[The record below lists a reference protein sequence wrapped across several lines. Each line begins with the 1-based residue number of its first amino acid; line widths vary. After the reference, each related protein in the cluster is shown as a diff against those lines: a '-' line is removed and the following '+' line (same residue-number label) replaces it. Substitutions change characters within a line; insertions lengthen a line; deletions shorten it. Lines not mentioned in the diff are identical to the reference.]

1 MSTVSVREA
10 QASLADLVEKIET
23 GRESEIVI
31 ARDGHPAA
39 RLVPLAE
46 AAGRRRLGMARG
58 AFAVAHA
65 HDQLNPLI
73 ERRLGGR
80 DE

>member
-58 AFAVAHA
+58 AFEVPDDIDH
-65 HDQLNPLI
+65 LNPVI
-73 ERRLGGR
+73 ERLMGSR